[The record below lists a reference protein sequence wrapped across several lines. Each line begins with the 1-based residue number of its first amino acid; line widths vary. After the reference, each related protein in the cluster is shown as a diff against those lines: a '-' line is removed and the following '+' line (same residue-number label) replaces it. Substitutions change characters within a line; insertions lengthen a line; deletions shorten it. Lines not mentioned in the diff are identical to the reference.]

1 MGATNWTDEQLQA
14 IQSKGSNILV
24 AAAAGSGKTAVLVER
39 IIQKIINEK
48 IDIDKLLVVT
58 FTNAAASEMRERV
71 LEAIYKK
78 IEETPDNLHLQK
90 QTILINKCNISTI
103 HSFCLEVIK
112 NNFYELDISHNFR
125 IGDTTEIELM
135 KQEVLEDLFEELYL
149 SEDKNFLSL
158 IDTYTSYR
166 GDENLKELILKIYKY
181 IQSYPFP
188 KEELE
193 KMVEKF
199 NISSKLNE
207 DFSKT
212 VWGKILLNNVR
223 ETVEEDLKKLQS
235 IMEMLKKEITLD
247 IYIEIIQND
256 INLLENIYESVESWN
271 KEYELF
277 SNLKFET
284 WKKEKKTNC
293 ITKDNAK
300 KIRDEVKEDIK
311 KIKDTIIVCDS
322 YNANKDI
329 NEMYPILNNLKNV
342 IIEFENRYAKKKKE
356 KNIIDFNDIEHKAL
370 QLLLKKDENGNYIP
384 SDVAKKYQNKFIEI
398 AIDEY
403 QDSNMVQEYILTSIS
418 KNNNIFM
425 VGDVKQS
432 IYKFRQAMPEL
443 FLGKYESYKLDKD
456 RKEEDNLKIQL
467 FKNFRSRKNI
477 LDITNTVFESIMSKN
492 LGDIDYTEA
501 EFLNLGADYPESE
514 IKNTYNADIAEL
526 DMIDLMQEDDDKKYN
541 EEDEENDKEESEEPI
556 ENTIV
561 EAKFVA
567 NKIKELLNSN
577 YYVYDKK
584 KGYRK
589 ITYKDIVILLRS
601 TKTTAPIY
609 EKEISELN
617 FPVFSDTSS
626 EYLDTVEIQ
635 TIVSL
640 LKLIDNP
647 NNDIPLVTVLRSSIA
662 NFSDNDL
669 IEMRLVDKNC
679 SFYEVMKKALQSE
692 NVSDKTKKK
701 IEGFFNNLELWRTKQ
716 EYVPLDE
723 LIWQIYEDTGYY
735 NYVSLMPNGDLRAA
749 NLKMLFERAKEY
761 ENASFKG
768 LFNFITYLDK
778 LKTNNG
784 DLSAAKLIG
793 ENDNVIRIMSIHK
806 SKGLEF
812 PVVFLCSTGK
822 QFNMQDLN
830 DNLLLHNKLGI
841 GPEYINYER
850 KIRYNTLAK
859 KAIKLQMK
867 KEIIS
872 EEMKVL
878 YVALTRAKEK
888 LIITG
893 VNKNLSKQLKDKQE
907 WVDIEKKAQDIKI
920 PEVLIYKCKSYLDWL
935 QLISIYNRERLKGI
949 LNVKEISVNDI
960 MQKNNTKE
968 EIKIV
973 DIDDISNKKLD
984 EKIMGQLNEKINW
997 KYEYSKSTQIPSK
1010 TSVTKLKELS
1020 QENMKNT
1027 NFDFSNKPK
1036 ENPIPEFI
1044 KPKTDLTSAQKGTI
1058 MHLCMQKI
1066 NLRKEYTLE
1075 EISEFINKLV
1085 YDKIITEKEAETIS
1099 KDQLIKF
1106 TKTDLAKRIRNSK
1119 EIYKEKPFYINI
1131 SANEIY
1137 NEKIDENILVQGII
1151 DLYFIDE
1158 NNKLVLVDYKT
1169 DKIKQVDELIPKYK
1183 TQLELYKR
1191 ALENALNRKVDEV
1204 YIYSIYHAEVCK
1216 I

>member
-1 MGATNWTDEQLQA
+1 MSSTNWTDEQLQA
-14 IQSKGSNILV
+14 IQSKDSNILV

-90 QTILINKCNISTI
+90 QTVLINKCNISTI

-125 IGDTTEIELM
+125 IADTTEIELM

-149 SEDKNFLSL
+149 NEDKVFLNL

-166 GDENLKELILKIYKY
+166 GDETLKELILKTYKY

-193 KMVEKF
+193 KMVERF
-199 NISSKLNE
+199 NLSCKIDE

-212 VWGKILLNNVR
+212 VWGKIILNNVR
-223 ETVEEDLKKLQS
+223 EIVEENIQKLYIAQK
-235 IMEMLKKEITLD
+235 ELKKEMTLNN
-247 IYIEIIQND
+247 YIEIIQND
-256 INLLENIYESVESWN
+256 INTLENLIANIDSWDKIYEIC
-271 KEYELF
+271 
-277 SNLKFET
+277 SNIKFAT
-284 WKKEKKTNC
+284 WKSDKKTDC
-293 ITKDNAK
+293 HIKENAK
-300 KIRDEVKEDIK
+300 NIRDKVKDEIR
-311 KIKDTIIVCDS
+311 KIKDKIIICNS
-322 YNANKDI
+322 YNANSDI
-329 NEMYPILNNLKNV
+329 NEMYTTLKGLKDI
-342 IIEFENRYAKKKKE
+342 IIEFEDRYSKKKKE
-356 KNIIDFNDIEHKAL
+356 KNVVDFNDIEHKAL
-370 QLLLKKDENGNYIP
+370 QLLLTKDENGNYIP
-384 SDVAKKYQNKFIEI
+384 SDVAKKYQNKFVEI

-403 QDSNMVQEYILTSIS
+403 QDSNMVQEYILTSVS
-418 KNNNIFM
+418 NNNNIFM

-443 FLGKYESYKLDKD
+443 FLEKYGAYKLKKDKKD
-456 RKEEDNLKIQL
+456 KDNLKIQL

-477 LDITNTVFESIMSKN
+477 LDITNLVFESIMSKE
-492 LGDIDYTEA
+492 LGDIDYTE
-501 EFLNLGADYPESE
+501 EEYLNLGADYPKFEV
-514 IKNTYNADIAEL
+514 KNAYNGGIAEL
-526 DMIDLMQEDDDKKYN
+526 DMIDLKQEDNEDEQEEN
-541 EEDEENDKEESEEPI
+541 EETI
-556 ENTIV
+556 ENIVV

-567 NKIKELLNSN
+567 NRIKELLDSN

-584 KGYRK
+584 IGYRK

-635 TIVSL
+635 TIVNL

-669 IEMRLVDKNC
+669 IEIRLVDRKC
-679 SFYEVMKKALQSE
+679 SFYEVMNKALQSE
-692 NVSDKTKKK
+692 EVSEKTKQK
-701 IEGFFNNLELWRTKQ
+701 IQNFFTKLELWRIKQ

-735 NYVSLMPNGDLRAA
+735 NYVSLMPNGNLRAA

-768 LFNFITYLDK
+768 LFNFINYLDK
-778 LKTNNG
+778 LKTNDG
-784 DLSAAKLIG
+784 DLGAAKLIG

-850 KIRYNTLAK
+850 KIQYSTLAK
-859 KAIKLQMK
+859 EAIKMQMRR
-867 KEIIS
+867 ETIS
-872 EEMKVL
+872 EEMRVL

-893 VNKNLSKQLKDKQE
+893 ISKDLGKQLKEKNKLVE
-907 WVDIEKKAQDIKI
+907 IEKNSQDIKI
-920 PEVLIYKCKSYLDWL
+920 PISLIKKCKSYLDWL
-935 QLISIYNRERLKGI
+935 QLISIYNKDELKKVLEI
-949 LNVKEISVNDI
+949 KEINVKDIIKKQEIKQENGNIIDIDEISKKNKDEDI
-960 MQKNNTKE
+960 
-968 EIKIV
+968 IKQI
-973 DIDDISNKKLD
+973 
-984 EKIMGQLNEKINW
+984 NEKINW
-997 KYEYSKSTQIPSK
+997 KYEYEKSTQILSK
-1010 TSVTKLKELS
+1010 TSVTNLKELS
-1020 QENMKNT
+1020 QEKT
-1027 NFDFSNKPK
+1027 ILSNQNK

-1058 MHLCMQKI
+1058 MHLCMQKL
-1066 NLRKEYTLE
+1066 NLRKKYTSD
-1075 EISEFINKLV
+1075 EISEFVDKLV
-1085 YDKIITEKEAETIS
+1085 YDKIVTEREAETIN
-1099 KDQLIKF
+1099 KNQLMEFI
-1106 TKTDLAKRIRNSK
+1106 KTDLANRIRNAK
-1119 EIYKEKPFYINI
+1119 EIHKEKAFYINI
-1131 SANEIY
+1131 NANEVY
-1137 NEKIDENILVQGII
+1137 NEEIDENILVQGII

-1158 NNKLVLVDYKT
+1158 NDKLVLVDYKT
-1169 DKIKQVDELIPKYK
+1169 DRIKEVEELIPKYK

-1191 ALENALNRKVDEV
+1191 ALENALNRKVDDV
-1204 YIYSIYHAEVCK
+1204 YIYSIYHAKACK